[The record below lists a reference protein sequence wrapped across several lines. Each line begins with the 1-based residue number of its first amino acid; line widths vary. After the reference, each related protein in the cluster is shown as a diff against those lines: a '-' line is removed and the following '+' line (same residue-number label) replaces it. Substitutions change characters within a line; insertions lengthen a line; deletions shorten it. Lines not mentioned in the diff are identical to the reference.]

1 VNHHQTVSEYFT
13 PTPELRRSGFD
24 RLVRLAV
31 GVEDADDLI
40 AALNWTLHHYLDVSP
55 TDIERWQSERLASLR
70 A

>member
-1 VNHHQTVSEYFT
+1 MSEYFT
-13 PTPELRRSGFD
+13 PAPELRRSGFD

-40 AALNWTLHHYLDVSP
+40 AALNWTLHHYQDVSP
-55 TDIERWQSERLASLR
+55 TDVDRWQAGRLASLR